1 MLAVALLAG
10 FALRTIRLD
19 SAPPGFFVDEA
30 LFGYDARTV
39 FSKPDATI
47 TAIFCRSR
55 SRVSIPTNM
64 PLFSYSLVPLVALL
78 GLKPAV
84 VRLGIALWG
93 CADLVAMS
101 LLAGLTLGLPGA
113 AVAALLGA
121 VSPWHQG
128 YSRFAQEVMTA
139 PATIDAAMV
148 CFFLWLRRKRD
159 SWLMLSALLF
169 AFHLFLL
176 DHQSIRPR
184 DGRIAGGAARERPN
198 SIMVSRRR

>member
-1 MLAVALLAG
+1 MTAALARTHLAGVVLAVALLAG

-30 LFGYDARTV
+30 LFGYDAYSILETGRDHHGN
-39 FSKPDATI
+39 FLPI
-47 TAIFCRSR
+47 T
-55 SRVSIPTNM
+55 
-64 PLFSYSLVPLVALL
+64 LVPLVAVLAI
-78 GLKPAV
+78 KPAV

-128 YSRFAQEVMTA
+128 YGRFAQEVMTA
-139 PATIDAAMV
+139 PATIDAAIL
-148 CFFLWLRRKRD
+148 CFFLWLRRKRN

-169 AFHLFLL
+169 GLSLY
-176 DHQSIRPR
+176 SYRSPKYSSPR
-184 DGRIAGGAARERPN
+184 
-198 SIMVSRRR
+198 